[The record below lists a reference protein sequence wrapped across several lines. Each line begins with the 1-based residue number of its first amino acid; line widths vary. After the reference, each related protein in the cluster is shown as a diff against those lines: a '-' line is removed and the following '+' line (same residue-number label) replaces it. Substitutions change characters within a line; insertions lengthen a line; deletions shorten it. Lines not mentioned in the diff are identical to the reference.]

1 MSFSLDGNTVT
12 IEQGSTFTLSINY
25 KDSSG
30 NTINLSSG
38 YTARMQC
45 RAGRASSSTV
55 FSLTSSSGITLG
67 SGNPNILVSI
77 PATTTDDYLAPLR
90 GVYDLEIESSSGVV
104 TKVLKGNLIIEAEVT
119 R

>member
-12 IEQGSTFTLSINY
+12 IEQGSTFSLSINY
-25 KDSSG
+25 KDSGGS
-30 NTINLSSG
+30 TINLSSG

-55 FSLTSSSGITLG
+55 FSLTSSSEITLAAT
-67 SGNPNILVSI
+67 NPNILVTI
-77 PATTTDDYLAPLR
+77 PATTTDDYAAPLR
-90 GVYDLEIESSSGVV
+90 GVYDLEIESSAGVV
-104 TKVLKGNLIIEAEVT
+104 TKVLKGNLVIEAEVT